1 MNIDTNGP
9 DAGRSRMDRS
19 FHMERSFRIRRR
31 REPAVQIVIGLIVVA
46 LGVLFTL
53 DNLHLVHARDY
64 LRFWPAAFVAVGLA
78 QFAQAQSRGRRLAGL
93 LWVGAALVSWSGEVE
108 MVDHVRPALLNGIGV
123 AAFAVGAQV
132 GARSRGHKS
141 SY

>member
-1 MNIDTNGP
+1 MMTAWQGVDTTGP
-9 DAGRSRMDRS
+9 RWKRNA
-19 FHMERSFRIRRR
+19 
-31 REPAVQIVIGLIVVA
+31 VVA
-46 LGVLFTL
+46 LVAMAGTLVVLNVAALALSALASWTIFLISLVLLGLCGWATTQLGRLPFRWALGV
-53 DNLHLVHARDY
+53 
-64 LRFWPAAFVAVGLA
+64 
-78 QFAQAQSRGRRLAGL
+78 AGL

-108 MVDHVRPALLNGIGV
+108 MVDHVRLALLNGIGV

>member
-1 MNIDTNGP
+1 MMTAWQGVDTTGP
-9 DAGRSRMDRS
+9 RWKRNA
-19 FHMERSFRIRRR
+19 
-31 REPAVQIVIGLIVVA
+31 VVA
-46 LGVLFTL
+46 LVAMAGTLVVLNVAALALSALASWTIFLISLVLLGLCGWATTQLGRLPFRWALGV
-53 DNLHLVHARDY
+53 
-64 LRFWPAAFVAVGLA
+64 
-78 QFAQAQSRGRRLAGL
+78 AGL